1 MMWGF
6 YAWPRFDLG
15 LGDRRRALVG
25 RLRDLAEPVLRVPR
39 WISDATNAM
48 ATSFALLFGLFRAD
62 R

>member
-6 YAWPRFDLG
+6 YGWPCIGLS

-39 WISDATNAM
+39 WLSDARNAVM
-48 ATSFALLFGLFRAD
+48 TASALLVELFRSD